1 MFDIG
6 FTELLLV
13 AVVALVVLG
22 PERLPKAARFAGLWV
37 RRARAQWFSVKS
49 ELERELASDELKR
62 SLHDARQAAADLH
75 RTMQETEAEVQAKVS
90 AAEAEARREIES
102 LRRQVGAAADT
113 AATAP
118 AILTTDPDAYTAP
131 QGGDTAV
138 QAIDAPAT
146 VDGMA
151 ADAGG
156 SGSGTAHDAGARAAP
171 DHGDAGD
178 TDVDDGR
185 QR

>member
-37 RRARAQWFSVKS
+37 RRARAQWVSVKS
-49 ELERELASDELKR
+49 ELERELAAEELKR
-62 SLHDARQAAADLH
+62 SLHDAKQAAAGLQ
-75 RTMQETEAEVQAKVS
+75 RTMQETEAEVQAKVR

-102 LRRQVGAAADT
+102 LRRQASPGLADQDATAVTEATTAAAL
-113 AATAP
+113 AAPETPQRDAP
-118 AILTTDPDAYTAP
+118 QPDAP
-131 QGGDTAV
+131 QAETRSPPRDETPH
-138 QAIDAPAT
+138 QPDLL
-146 VDGMA
+146 
-151 ADAGG
+151 AGRR
-156 SGSGTAHDAGARAAP
+156 D
-171 DHGDAGD
+171 D
-178 TDVDDGR
+178 TDTDDGR

>member
-6 FTELLLV
+6 FTELLLI

-49 ELERELASDELKR
+49 ELERELAADELKR

-102 LRRQVGAAADT
+102 LRRQVSTAADT

-131 QGGDTAV
+131 QGGDSAV
-138 QAIDAPAT
+138 QAIDAPPAA
-146 VDGMA
+146 DDIA
-151 ADAGG
+151 ADAHGNG
-156 SGSGTAHDAGARAAP
+156 DGTAHGTGARVNP
-171 DHGDAGD
+171 NHGDARE
-178 TDVDDGR
+178 TDMDDGR

>member
-37 RRARAQWFSVKS
+37 RRARAQWYSVRS
-49 ELERELASDELKR
+49 ELERELAADELKR
-62 SLHDARQAAADLH
+62 SLQEARQAASELH
-75 RTMQETEAEVQAKVS
+75 KTMQETEAEVQLRVS

-102 LRRQVGAAADT
+102 LRRQVAAPAQPAQPAPAAPAMLTTDAADGT
-113 AATAP
+113 SAQDTDTTLAATA
-118 AILTTDPDAYTAP
+118 AGPDADD
-131 QGGDTAV
+131 GGTH
-138 QAIDAPAT
+138 
-146 VDGMA
+146 GA
-151 ADAGG
+151 ADAAARSEADAGQG
-156 SGSGTAHDAGARAAP
+156 SGEA
-171 DHGDAGD
+171 
-178 TDVDDGR
+178 TDGDDGR

>member
-6 FTELLLV
+6 FTELLLI

-37 RRARAQWFSVKS
+37 RRARAQWYSVKS
-49 ELERELASDELKR
+49 ELERELAADELKR

-75 RTMQETEAEVQAKVS
+75 KTMQDTEAEVQAKVS

-102 LRRQVGAAADT
+102 LRRQVGAATDT

-118 AILTTDPDAYTAP
+118 AILTTDPSDYPAP
-131 QGGDTAV
+131 QDHDTEA
-138 QAIDAPAT
+138 QEIDAAEAAEG
-146 VDGMA
+146 VRADIA
-151 ADAGG
+151 ADGAASAQAADTHAAANGG
-156 SGSGTAHDAGARAAP
+156 NAD
-171 DHGDAGD
+171 D
-178 TDVDDGR
+178 TDGDDGR